1 MAFGAAGC
9 DPEPSSFGEREFQS
23 ESVEGHELV
32 PGTLVR
38 MRFRATP
45 EFTANAGC
53 NSIDGRYELVDGR
66 FVAGELAMT
75 AIGCEDGLHEQ
86 DAWLLALLEAE
97 PTYELDEPRLT
108 LSDGVSTI
116 VLLDEE
122 VAVPDLPLVGTTWE
136 VTGLVDGDS
145 VGAAGIDMGTLEL
158 AADGTLAFVTP
169 CSEGTGTYVHE
180 GSSLTI
186 DGVTTTDPACP
197 PDESATMVDEHIREV
212 LADGVVE
219 VEIDA
224 RQLSISR
231 GDLGLALTARD

>member
-1 MAFGAAGC
+1 MTLVAAGC
-9 DPEPSSFGEREFQS
+9 DVEPVSFGEREFQS

-32 PGTLVR
+32 PDTFVR
-38 MRFRATP
+38 MRFRTTR

-53 NSIDGRYELVDGR
+53 NSIDGRYRLEDGR

-75 AIGCEDGLHEQ
+75 EIGCDDGLHEQ
-86 DAWLLALLEAE
+86 DEWLLALLEGE
-97 PTYELDEPRLT
+97 PSYDLDEPRLT

-122 VAVPDLPLVGTTWE
+122 VAVPDRPLVGTSWE

-145 VGAAGIDMGTLEL
+145 VGAAGIEMGTLEL
-158 AADGTLAFVTP
+158 ADDGTLVFVTP
-169 CSEGTGTYVHE
+169 CSEGDGSYVHE

-186 DGVTTTDPACP
+186 HGVTTTAAACP
-197 PDESATMVDEHIREV
+197 PDESAPMVDAHIREV

-231 GDLGLALTARD
+231 GDLGLRLTSQD